1 MHLHNMNALALGQC
15 VCVMHMSS
23 LTYRQLVVAEYSA
36 AIVVFEQCSKHL
48 GAHLR
53 LPPQGHVGS
62 HHLIVCV
69 QVVTGMETQMKT
81 EGIQR
86 QGTCIKLL

>member
-1 MHLHNMNALALGQC
+1 MHLQNMNALALGQS
-15 VCVMHMSS
+15 VCVMHVSS
-23 LTYRQLVVAEYSA
+23 LTHRQLVVAEYSA
-36 AIVVFEQCSKHL
+36 AVVVFEQRSKHL

-53 LPPQGHVGS
+53 FPPQGHVGS

-81 EGIQR
+81 EGIQTQR
-86 QGTCIKLL
+86 TCVKLP